1 MIRRPPRSTR
11 TDTLFPYTTLFRS
24 PLTLV
29 SSSRQVGLA
38 LKRAG
43 LLLTYEE
50 GRPPRVLSRL
60 DEILRRRE
68 DEAGV
73 PMEFSRALSE
83 EHMNAIQSGRAL
95 TFGKE
100 CDVTLDDMEAVEHYV
115 APKRP
120 TAVKRTT
127 PGRRDG

>member
-73 PMEFSRALSE
+73 PMDFSRALSD
-83 EHMNAIQSGRAL
+83 EHMTAIHSGLVRAY
-95 TFGKE
+95 GQ
-100 CDVTLDDMEAVEHYV
+100 EAPVDPR
-115 APKRP
+115 APAAGEAKMG
-120 TAVKRTT
+120 
-127 PGRRDG
+127 PGGAEGAQGPA